1 MFEHMFESVK
11 DPRERQTG
19 WSGPVRR
26 EHNRT
31 MSEKAPGDVTTTAGD
46 ATTPPRDL
54 TAPGDPT
61 AAGDPAGPG
70 ITWADIYESPQVDR
84 KLRKLPG
91 LCREAVRLVWAAGR
105 RELVVVLAIK
115 AVNGAG
121 LAAVLLLGKGVLD
134 GVIAAGRSGGGAGE
148 VMPRL
153 LLLTVVMAG
162 LGFVSAVGREYRE
175 VLAELAARHAQSQI
189 IDVACAVELEAYD
202 TPTFHNR
209 LVRAA
214 GGGQFRPWQVVE
226 GLTGLAGALVG
237 IVGITG
243 ALLALQPWLVPLV
256 LAAAVP
262 LLISVARGGELMFG
276 FHHRM
281 TEVERRR
288 NYLYMLL
295 SGKDAAK
302 ELRVF
307 GLAAFLRDR
316 FDRLY
321 DQHLAELR
329 KVARR
334 RLRVSLLGNLASTVV
349 LAGIVAGLVVLALN
363 GRIGLAEA
371 GTAAGAVFVLGERL
385 TNAVFSAGMLYES
398 SLFIE
403 DFTSFVAMAP
413 QVEARRRRQP
423 APAGFRRL
431 RVEDV
436 TFAYPGAATPAVA
449 GVSMEI
455 ETGEIVALV
464 GENGSGKTTLAKLL
478 CRLYLP
484 QGGRVLWDGVDTA
497 TLDPDGLR
505 NSVAVIFQDFLQ
517 YALPAAENI
526 GMGRHQRID
535 DVEAIRAA
543 AGQAGADD
551 FLARLP
557 QGYDTF
563 LGPEF
568 QGGKELSVGQWQRV
582 ALARAFF
589 RDASFIILDE
599 PTAALDAR
607 AEHELFESIRTLCR
621 GRSVLLISH
630 RFSSVRSADRIYVL
644 DRGRVVESGSHQQL
658 MDMGGRYAELFTL
671 QASAYLAPG
680 RS

>member
-1 MFEHMFESVK
+1 
-11 DPRERQTG
+11 
-19 WSGPVRR
+19 
-26 EHNRT
+26 
-31 MSEKAPGDVTTTAGD
+31 MSEEPVGEDTTTGV
-46 ATTPPRDL
+46 
-54 TAPGDPT
+54 
-61 AAGDPAGPG
+61 
-70 ITWADIYESPQVDR
+70 TWSDIYESPRVDR
-84 KLRKLPG
+84 SLRRLPG
-91 LCREAVRLVWAAGR
+91 LCRAAVRLVWAAGR
-105 RELVVVLAIK
+105 RELLVVLAIK
-115 AVNGAG
+115 AVNGIG
-121 LAAVLLLGKGVLD
+121 LAVVLLLGKDVLD
-134 GVIAAGRSGGGAGE
+134 GVIAAGRSGAGAGD
-148 VMPRL
+148 VLPRL
-153 LLLTVVMAG
+153 LLVTVVMAG
-162 LGFVSAVGREYRE
+162 LGFLAAIGREHRE
-175 VLAELAARHAQSQI
+175 ILAELASRHAQSQI

-202 TPTFHNR
+202 SPSFHDR
-209 LVRAA
+209 LIRAA

-237 IVGITG
+237 IGGITL

-262 LLISVARGGELMFG
+262 LLLSAAKGGELMFG
-276 FHHRM
+276 FHHR
-281 TEVERRR
+281 TTQAERRR

-295 SGKDAAK
+295 SGKQAAS
-302 ELRVF
+302 ELRAF
-307 GLAAFLRDR
+307 GLGGFLRER

-321 DQHLAELR
+321 DEHMVELR

-334 RLRVSLLGNLASTVV
+334 RLRMAMLGNLATTVV
-349 LAGIVAGLVVLALN
+349 LSGIVAGLLVLALD
-363 GRIGLAEA
+363 GRIGLADA
-371 GTAAGAVFVLGERL
+371 GAAAGAVFVLGERL
-385 TNAVFSAGMLYES
+385 MNAVFSAGMLYES

-413 QVEARRRRQP
+413 HVESRRSRGP

-431 RVEDV
+431 AVEDV
-436 TFAYPGAATPAVA
+436 SFTYPSATSPAVA

-455 ETGEIVALV
+455 GAGEIVALV

-484 QGGRVLWDGVDTA
+484 HGGRILWDEVDTA
-497 TLDPDGLR
+497 SVDPDGLR
-505 NSVAVIFQDFLQ
+505 RSVAVIFQDFLH

-535 DVEAIRAA
+535 DREAVREAA
-543 AGQAGADD
+543 VHAGADD
-551 FLARLP
+551 FLAKLP
-557 QGYDTF
+557 AGYETQ

-568 QGGKELSVGQWQRV
+568 EGGKELSVGQWQRV

-589 RDASFIILDE
+589 RDAPFIILDE

-644 DRGRVVESGSHQQL
+644 DGGRVVESGSHDEL
-658 MDMGGRYAELFTL
+658 MALGGRYAGLFTL
-671 QASAYLAPG
+671 QASAYLAPR

>member
-1 MFEHMFESVK
+1 
-11 DPRERQTG
+11 
-19 WSGPVRR
+19 
-26 EHNRT
+26 
-31 MSEKAPGDVTTTAGD
+31 MSEETAGEG
-46 ATTPPRDL
+46 
-54 TAPGDPT
+54 TAGV
-61 AAGDPAGPG
+61 
-70 ITWADIYESPQVDR
+70 TWTDIYDSPEVDR
-84 KLRKLPG
+84 SLRHLPR

-105 RELVVVLAIK
+105 RELLVVLAVK
-115 AVNGAG
+115 AVNGIG
-121 LAAVLLLGKGVLD
+121 LAAVLLLGKEVLD
-134 GVIAAGRSGGGAGE
+134 GVIAAGRGGAGAE
-148 VMPRL
+148 LVLPRL
-153 LLLTVVMAG
+153 LLLTAVMAG
-162 LGFVSAVGREYRE
+162 LSFLSAIGREHRE
-175 VLAELAARHAQSQI
+175 ILAELASRYAQSQI
-189 IDVACAVELEAYD
+189 IDVACAVELEAYE
-202 TPTFHNR
+202 TPAFHDR

-237 IVGITG
+237 IAGVTL

-256 LAAAVP
+256 LAAGVP
-262 LLISVARGGELMFG
+262 LLVAVARGGELMFR
-276 FHHRM
+276 FHHRT
-281 TEVERRR
+281 TEAERRR

-302 ELRVF
+302 ELRAF
-307 GLAAFLRDR
+307 GLEAFLRGR

-321 DQHLAELR
+321 DEHLAELR

-334 RLRVSLLGNLASTVV
+334 RLRVSLLGNLVTTAA
-349 LAGIVAGLVVLALN
+349 LGGIVAVLLVLALD
-363 GRIGLAEA
+363 GRIGLADA

-385 TNAVFSAGMLYES
+385 MNGVFSAGMLYES

-413 QVEARRRRQP
+413 EVEARRRRDP
-423 APAGFRRL
+423 APSGFRRL
-431 RVEDV
+431 QVEDV
-436 TFAYPGAATPAVA
+436 SFTYPSATSPALS

-455 ETGEIVALV
+455 GAGEIVALV

-484 QGGRVLWDGVDTA
+484 HDGRVLWDGVDTA
-497 TLDPDGLR
+497 IVDPDELR
-505 NSVAVIFQDFLQ
+505 RSVAVIFQDFLH
-517 YALPAAENI
+517 YSLPASENI
-526 GMGRHQRID
+526 GMGRHQRLGD
-535 DVEAIRAA
+535 PEAIRGAA
-543 AGQAGADD
+543 VHAGADE

-557 QGYDTF
+557 AGYETV

-568 QGGKELSVGQWQRV
+568 EGGHELSVGQWQRV

-589 RDASFIILDE
+589 RDAPFIILDE

-644 DRGRVVESGSHQQL
+644 HGGRVVESGSHDEL
-658 MDMGGRYAELFTL
+658 MGLGGRYAELFAL
-671 QASAYLAPG
+671 QASAYLAPE
-680 RS
+680 SS

>member
-1 MFEHMFESVK
+1 
-11 DPRERQTG
+11 
-19 WSGPVRR
+19 
-26 EHNRT
+26 
-31 MSEKAPGDVTTTAGD
+31 MSEETAGEG
-46 ATTPPRDL
+46 
-54 TAPGDPT
+54 TAGV
-61 AAGDPAGPG
+61 
-70 ITWADIYESPQVDR
+70 TWTDIYDSPEVDR
-84 KLRKLPG
+84 SLRHLPR

-105 RELVVVLAIK
+105 RELLVVLAVK
-115 AVNGAG
+115 AVNGIG
-121 LAAVLLLGKGVLD
+121 LAAVLLLGKEVLD
-134 GVIAAGRSGGGAGE
+134 GVIAAGRGGAGAE
-148 VMPRL
+148 LVLPRL
-153 LLLTVVMAG
+153 LLLTAVMAG
-162 LGFVSAVGREYRE
+162 LSFLSAIGREHRE
-175 VLAELAARHAQSQI
+175 ILAELASRYAQSQI
-189 IDVACAVELEAYD
+189 IDVACAVELEAYE
-202 TPTFHNR
+202 TPAFHDR

-237 IVGITG
+237 IAGVTL

-256 LAAAVP
+256 LAAGVP
-262 LLISVARGGELMFG
+262 LLVAVARGGELMFR
-276 FHHRM
+276 FHHRT
-281 TEVERRR
+281 TEAERRR

-302 ELRVF
+302 ELRAF
-307 GLAAFLRDR
+307 GLEAFLRGR

-321 DQHLAELR
+321 DEHLAELR

-334 RLRVSLLGNLASTVV
+334 RLRVSLLGNLVTTAA
-349 LAGIVAGLVVLALN
+349 LGGIVAVLLVLALD
-363 GRIGLAEA
+363 GRIGLADA

-385 TNAVFSAGMLYES
+385 MNGVFSAGMLYES

-413 QVEARRRRQP
+413 EVEARRRRDP
-423 APAGFRRL
+423 APSGFRRL
-431 RVEDV
+431 QVEDV
-436 TFAYPGAATPAVA
+436 SFTYPSATSPALS

-455 ETGEIVALV
+455 GAGEIVALV

-484 QGGRVLWDGVDTA
+484 HGGRVLWDGVDTA
-497 TLDPDGLR
+497 TVDPDELR
-505 NSVAVIFQDFLQ
+505 RSVAVIFQDFLH
-517 YALPAAENI
+517 YSLPASENI
-526 GMGRHQRID
+526 GMGRHQRLGD
-535 DVEAIRAA
+535 PEAIRGAA
-543 AGQAGADD
+543 VHAGADE

-557 QGYDTF
+557 AGYETV

-568 QGGKELSVGQWQRV
+568 EGGHELSVGQWQRV

-589 RDASFIILDE
+589 RDAPFIILDE

-644 DRGRVVESGSHQQL
+644 DDGRVEEAGSHDEL
-658 MDMGGRYAELFTL
+658 MDLGGRYAELFTL
-671 QASAYLAPG
+671 QASAYLAPE
-680 RS
+680 SS

>member
-1 MFEHMFESVK
+1 MGSEADGEV
-11 DPRERQTG
+11 TG
-19 WSGPVRR
+19 G
-26 EHNRT
+26 
-31 MSEKAPGDVTTTAGD
+31 VT
-46 ATTPPRDL
+46 
-54 TAPGDPT
+54 
-61 AAGDPAGPG
+61 
-70 ITWADIYESPQVDR
+70 WYDIYESPQVER
-84 KLRKLPG
+84 SLRRLPR

-105 RELVVVLAIK
+105 RELLAVLAINL
-115 AVNGAG
+115 VNGLG
-121 LAAVLLLGKGVLD
+121 LAAVLLLGKGLLGSVL
-134 GVIAAGRSGGGAGE
+134 AAGRSGAGAE
-148 VMPRL
+148 AVLPRL
-153 LLLTVVMAG
+153 LPLTVVMAG
-162 LGFVSAVGREYRE
+162 LGFLGSLGRERRE
-175 VLAELAARHAQSQI
+175 ILAELASRHAQSRI

-237 IVGITG
+237 IAGIAL

-262 LLISVARGGELMFG
+262 LLVAVARGGDLMFR

-288 NYLYMLL
+288 NYLYLLL

-302 ELRVF
+302 ELRAF
-307 GLAAFLRDR
+307 GLRDFLRGR
-316 FDRLY
+316 FDLLY

-334 RLRVSLLGNLASTVV
+334 RLRMSLLGNLGTTVV
-349 LAGIVAGLVVLALN
+349 LAGIVAGLLVLALD
-363 GRIGLAEA
+363 GRIGLAD
-371 GTAAGAVFVLGERL
+371 AGAAATAVVVLGQRL
-385 TNAVFSAGMLYES
+385 MSAVFSAGMLYES

-403 DFTSFVAMAP
+403 DFTSFVAIAP
-413 QVEARRRRQP
+413 ELEARRARQP
-423 APAGFRRL
+423 APRGFRRL
-431 RVEDV
+431 RVEEV
-436 TFAYPGAATPAVA
+436 GFTYPSATTPALT

-455 ETGEIVALV
+455 GAGEIVALV

-484 QGGRVLWDGVDTA
+484 QEGRVLWDGIDTA
-497 TLDPDGLR
+497 TTDPDGLR
-505 NSVAVIFQDFLQ
+505 RSVAVIFQDFLH

-526 GMGRHQRID
+526 GMGRHERID
-535 DVEAIRAA
+535 DAEAIRGAA
-543 AGQAGADD
+543 LHAGADD
-551 FLARLP
+551 FLAKLP
-557 QGYDTF
+557 AGYDTV

-568 QGGKELSVGQWQRV
+568 EGGKELSVGQWQRV

-589 RDASFIILDE
+589 RDAPFIILDE

-644 DRGRVVESGSHQQL
+644 DRGRVVESGSHEEL
-658 MDMGGRYAELFTL
+658 MALGGRYAELFTL
-671 QASAYLAPG
+671 QASAYLAP
-680 RS
+680 RPS